1 MGFLDVASPP
11 LLKVDTKADITGT
24 EYWLSERER
33 LSLLSWCR
41 RSIAEPALSVL
52 FPPRCAGCGDFEA
65 HLCEK
70 CRSSLVAADE
80 ESCPRCGE
88 PGPRPLVSGRCS
100 VCMDSDIEYDRAG
113 SAFVHQGAAR
123 SLVSNFKLGG
133 QPGLAEVMA
142 DLARP
147 AFVRFLAAI
156 GAKPPLLSTWVPS
169 HPSSERQR
177 GYNQAELFAKCLVRP
192 LHSAACM
199 QLVVKTGSTR
209 HQRALHRQERLTN
222 LKGSFSPGPDMSKAG
237 LPARHPAECKYSGVV
252 LVDDVSTTGATVA
265 AVSAVLRS
273 STGLPVHVFTFS
285 RAVSAATER
294 HD

>member
-1 MGFLDVASPP
+1 MWPPP
-11 LLKVDTKADITGT
+11 LRVDTKAGITPT
-24 EYWLSERER
+24 AAWLSARES
-33 LSLLSWCR
+33 LSLLGWCR

-65 HLCEK
+65 HLCDR

-100 VCMDSDIEYDRAG
+100 ACMDREIDYEGAR
-113 SAFVHQGAAR
+113 SAFVHEGAAR

-147 AFVRFLAAI
+147 AFIRFLAEL
-156 GAKPPLLSTWVPS
+156 GTKPPLLSTWVPS

-192 LHSAACM
+192 LRSAACL
-199 QLVVKTGSTR
+199 QLVIKTGSTR
-209 HQRALHRQERLTN
+209 HQRALHRQERLMN
-222 LKGSFSPGPDMSKAG
+222 LKNSFSPGPDMSRAG
-237 LPARHPAECKYSGVV
+237 LPVRRPAQSRYSGVV

-265 AVSAVLRS
+265 AVSAVLSS

-285 RAVSAATER
+285 RAVTAATER